1 MAGPSR
7 VSTNS
12 EIDRL
17 LDSDSDDDSVMT
29 ELDFAQMEF
38 DQTNSDNEFQDIVG
52 LDNEEVE
59 DFANLGGGDGNASR
73 PRPRQMANSDMIWE
87 TMNTYN
93 GMRESFLCDSG
104 PKMET
109 NSILDTFLFFFDQTL
124 IDLIVN
130 ETNKYAEQE

>member
-1 MAGPSR
+1 MNQLFSLLTTNQSSRFFVYANR

-93 GMRESFLCDSG
+93 GMKVFYVTVAL
-104 PKMET
+104 KWK
-109 NSILDTFLFFFDQTL
+109 QT
-124 IDLIVN
+124 
-130 ETNKYAEQE
+130 AF